1 LSQRN
6 LLPAMKILAQSR
18 IGMFSV
24 LLAASS
30 ALFAQTSGSAPAR
43 PQNHASALD
52 ARQIM
57 ELSVAAAERN
67 WQARDRYTFMQLN
80 EDRRLDSRGQV
91 KSEDTEISK
100 MILVNG
106 ARFDQLIE
114 RNGHPP
120 SAEEQRK
127 SGEDLDKLQHE
138 TPQERTVRLGKEQD
152 DRAFF
157 RDVLEGFDFH
167 LVGEEI
173 VDGRPAYVIEATP
186 HPGYHAPDKYG
197 RLLSNVE
204 GKLWVD
210 KQDFGWVKADGE
222 VTQAFS
228 LGLFVARVQR
238 GSHIVLQQTSVGDA
252 VWLPQRI
259 ELRASARILFLRS
272 LDVDRVLTFSDYL
285 LVADDPY
292 SASR

>member
-1 LSQRN
+1 
-6 LLPAMKILAQSR
+6 
-18 IGMFSV
+18 
-24 LLAASS
+24 
-30 ALFAQTSGSAPAR
+30 
-43 PQNHASALD
+43 
-52 ARQIM
+52 M

-127 SGEDLDKLQHE
+127 SGEDLDKLHHE

-157 RDVLEGFDFH
+157 RDVLEGFDFQ

-186 HPGYHAPDKYG
+186 HPGYHTPNKYG